1 MNTSNSDFSGQLS
14 AERLAVETLYRAF
27 SDKNPNLVD
36 EALAPDW
43 KDIPLAPGQGPGPE
57 GIKPIIRSFM
67 QAFPDVQITVHDM
80 IQEPGRIGVRAEITG
95 THKGELFGIAPTGKK
110 VTFRLHEFHTLDGKR
125 VTTTWHM
132 EDWFGLF
139 LQLGQ
144 FPPKA

>member
-1 MNTSNSDFSGQLS
+1 MNTSNSDFSEQLS

-43 KDIPLAPGQGPGPE
+43 NDIPLAPGQGPGPE

-95 THKGELFGIAPTGKK
+95 THKGELFGIGPTGKK
-110 VTFRLHEFHTLDGKR
+110 VTFRLHEFHALDGKR